1 LPGCTSNTGP
11 NPVSLRDFCNSG
23 ARVRGKVP
31 IIDLSSLL
39 LVPDNSSC
47 CLPCAQYTRVPIQYP
62 VRDFATAGLLGQGP
76 NQYDLSSLLLVPD
89 NSMLPAWCTLYTGSQ
104 SSILL
109 GDFAKRA
116 RVRGKVPILTCQ
128 ACCWSLITAAVACLC
143 TLIHGSQSSIL
154 LGIRNSGGSGKV
166 PITDCLLL
174 VPDNSSCCLPVHA
187 YTRVPIQ
194 YPVRDFATAGLGL
207 GARSQS
213 ILTCQ
218 ACCWSL
224 ITAAVACL
232 VHPVHTGPN
241 PVSC

>member
-1 LPGCTSNTGP
+1 LLLVPDNSSCCPCTLYTG
-11 NPVSLRDFCNSG
+11 SQSSILLGICNSG

-31 IIDLSSLL
+31 INIDLSSLLLVPITAAVACLCTLYTWVPIQYPVRDFATAGLGKVPINIDLSSLL

-47 CLPCAQYTRVPIQYP
+47 CLP
-62 VRDFATAGLLGQGP
+62 G
-76 NQYDLSSLLLVPD
+76 
-89 NSMLPAWCTLYTGSQ
+89 CTL
-104 SSILL
+104 
-109 GDFAKRA
+109 
-116 RVRGKVPILTCQ
+116 
-128 ACCWSLITAAVACLC
+128 
-143 TLIHGSQSSIL
+143 
-154 LGIRNSGGSGKV
+154 
-166 PITDCLLL
+166 
-174 VPDNSSCCLPVHA
+174 

-232 VHPVHTGPN
+232 GARFIGSQSSILLGICNKRGLGQGPN
-241 PVSC
+241 QY